1 MRKALTLVTCSSYK
15 YHGDA
20 GNFGELQKDTAAA
33 DALNLELV
41 APTGKLSL
49 RFNWKYVLNKGK

>member
-1 MRKALTLVTCSSYK
+1 MMRKALTLVTCNSYK

-20 GNFGELQKDTAAA
+20 GNFGELQKDTAVA

-49 RFNWKYVLNKGK
+49 RFN